1 MIQSRKFRYFSTLP
15 LFFILIGAQNHLLR
29 KVSSDGDLAFAAF
42 LCFSDQSLFCVFQPV
57 RTDGQ
62 FALKHL
68 ATIYSPEYDLIDFAI
83 SPFGRI
89 VALWTNPDG
98 IPLLR
103 YAKFSHTKG
112 RKYDLSFKR
121 KFLCDLTGLH

>member
-1 MIQSRKFRYFSTLP
+1 ML
-15 LFFILIGAQNHLLR
+15 GAQNHLLR

-112 RKYDLSFKR
+112 IYQHLRKC
-121 KFLCDLTGLH
+121 LCNPQIREQMSGPEIS